1 MNLITITL
9 SGCILFALVHPMGTC
24 KSCCGSCTKPTCM
37 DKKTVDGNSK
47 SYFPNNGNCEVRSS
61 TTRCKGKFYS
71 GKEECK
77 NCCKSFLSSK
87 VKQ

>member
-24 KSCCGSCTKPTCM
+24 RSCCGSCTKPMCM
-37 DKKTVDGNSK
+37 DKDTADGNSNR
-47 SYFPNNGNCEVRSS
+47 YFPIKGKCEVRSS
-61 TTRCKGKFYS
+61 TRHCKGKFYTEK
-71 GKEECK
+71 KECE